1 MNKKESDSGRLLIVD
16 DERESLNPVCELLQN
31 CGYMVDGYTS
41 CDDALAALR
50 E

>member
-31 CGYMVDGYTS
+31 CGYMEMSKV
-41 CDDALAALR
+41 L
-50 E
+50 